1 MRDLMVMFGVLILI
15 PLAFS
20 NAFVAYILW
29 GWSALIA
36 VDSYLYGFMQGMR
49 LNMTFGLIA
58 LLMILMRRDTLR
70 GSSLKESPAFILMV
84 LFLLQATISASFAY
98 PGNSKNWDLYD
109 KIIKSF
115 LFALAMPL
123 VVVGRNR
130 IHVFVLTLCLGLGF
144 HGLIDGLKF
153 MSSGGGHNVHGLIK
167 FGDNNHYAVM
177 MVMVIPLFLYLGK
190 HMAYRHM
197 RWGMYFCAFLTIAA
211 VIGTHSRG
219 GLISL
224 IAMGG
229 WLVFTSRQKFGG
241 LLLFLCGGILVLMM
255 APEAWFSRMDTI
267 GDAQQD
273 SSFMARVEAWQ
284 VSSAIAMQNPFTG
297 GGLHAVQ
304 VQSVWAMFRGQTGLL
319 SFVESGPPSEIFRA
333 AHSIYFEV
341 LGDMGFT
348 GLLLFLAIL
357 LVGMRNGRRTEALLT
372 TRKAEYEW
380 AIDLSRTLSAVIFGY
395 AVGGASVSLAYSEFI
410 YVIVMLT
417 EVLKRE
423 VRESLVQKNRVPVE
437 GRYVPAG

>member
-229 WLVFTSRQKFGG
+229 WRTS
-241 LLLFLCGGILVLMM
+241 
-255 APEAWFSRMDTI
+255 
-267 GDAQQD
+267 
-273 SSFMARVEAWQ
+273 
-284 VSSAIAMQNPFTG
+284 
-297 GGLHAVQ
+297 VQ
-304 VQSVWAMFRGQTGLL
+304 L
-319 SFVESGPPSEIFRA
+319 S
-333 AHSIYFEV
+333 
-341 LGDMGFT
+341 
-348 GLLLFLAIL
+348 
-357 LVGMRNGRRTEALLT
+357 
-372 TRKAEYEW
+372 
-380 AIDLSRTLSAVIFGY
+380 
-395 AVGGASVSLAYSEFI
+395 
-410 YVIVMLT
+410 
-417 EVLKRE
+417 
-423 VRESLVQKNRVPVE
+423 
-437 GRYVPAG
+437 

>member
-1 MRDLMVMFGVLILI
+1 MVLFGVVMLI

-20 NAFVAYILW
+20 NAFVAYLLW

-58 LLMILMRRDTLR
+58 LLMILFKRDTLR
-70 GSSLKESPAFILMV
+70 GSSLKESPVFVLMV
-84 LFLLQATISASFAY
+84 LLLMQATISASFAY
-98 PGNSKNWDLYD
+98 PNNPKNWDLYD

-123 VVVGRNR
+123 VVVGRHR
-130 IHVFVLTLCLGLGF
+130 VHVFLVTLCLGLGF
-144 HGLIDGLKF
+144 HGVIDGLKYL
-153 MSSGGGHNVHGLIK
+153 SSGGGHNVHGLIK

-177 MVMVIPLFLYLGK
+177 MVMIIPLFLYMGK
-190 HMAYRHM
+190 YMSHRLV
-197 RWGMYFCAFLTIAA
+197 RFGMYACALLTIAA
-211 VIGTHSRG
+211 VIGTNSRG

-229 WLVFTSRQKFGG
+229 WLVLTSRQRFSG
-241 LLLFLCGGILVLMM
+241 LLLFMCGALLVWWL
-255 APEAWFSRMDTI
+255 APDTWFSRMDTI
-267 GDAQQD
+267 GEAKQD

-284 VSSAIAMQNPFTG
+284 VSSAIALHNPLTG

-304 VQSVWAMFRGQTGLL
+304 VQSVWAMFRGQVGLL
-319 SFVESGPPSEIFRA
+319 PFVDIGLPSEIFRA

-341 LGDMGFT
+341 LGDMGFV
-348 GLLLFLAIL
+348 GLLLFLCIL
-357 LVGMRNGRRTEALLT
+357 YTGMRNGRRTEALIGK
-372 TRKAEYEW
+372 RKSEFEW
-380 AIDLSRTLSAVIFGY
+380 ALDLSRTLSAVIFGFLI
-395 AVGGASVSLAYSEFI
+395 GGASVSLAYSEFI
-410 YVIVMLT
+410 YIIVMLT

-423 VRESLVQKNRVPVE
+423 VGQSLATQAKAGVG
-437 GRYVPAG
+437 GRHVLAG

>member
-1 MRDLMVMFGVLILI
+1 MVMFGVVILI

-20 NAFVAYILW
+20 NAFLAYLLW

-36 VDSYLYGFMQGMR
+36 VDSYLYGFMRGMR

-58 LLMILMRRDTLR
+58 LLMIFMKRDTLR
-70 GSSLKESPAFILMV
+70 GSSLKESPAFVLIV

-123 VVVGRNR
+123 VVVGRDR
-130 IHVFVLTLCLGLGF
+130 IHVFVITLCLALGF

-153 MSSGGGHNVHGLIK
+153 ISSGGGHNAHGLIK

-177 MVMVIPLFLYLGK
+177 MVMIIPLFLYLGK
-190 HMAYRHM
+190 YMSHRHV
-197 RWGMYFCAFLTIAA
+197 RFGMYACALLTIAA
-211 VIGTHSRG
+211 VVSTNSRG
-219 GLISL
+219 GLLSMV
-224 IAMGG
+224 AMGG
-229 WLVFTSRQKFGG
+229 WLVLTSRQRLSG
-241 LLLFLCGGILVLMM
+241 LMMFLCGALLVFWL
-255 APEAWFSRMDTI
+255 APESWFSRMDTI
-267 GDAQQD
+267 GDAQED

-284 VSSAIAMQNPFTG
+284 VSSAIALHNPFTG

-304 VQSVWAMFRGQTGLL
+304 VQSVWTQFKGQAGLL
-319 SFVESGPPSEIFRA
+319 SFVDLGPPSEIFRA

-341 LGDMGFT
+341 LGDMGFS
-348 GLLLFLAIL
+348 GLLLFLSIL
-357 LVGMRNGRRTEALLT
+357 FVGMRNGRRTEALLT
-372 TRKAEYEW
+372 RRQSGYEW

-423 VRESLVQKNRVPVE
+423 VSESMLQKSRVPVE
-437 GRYVPAG
+437 GRYVSAG

>member
-1 MRDLMVMFGVLILI
+1 
-15 PLAFS
+15 
-20 NAFVAYILW
+20 
-29 GWSALIA
+29 
-36 VDSYLYGFMQGMR
+36 
-49 LNMTFGLIA
+49 
-58 LLMILMRRDTLR
+58 
-70 GSSLKESPAFILMV
+70 
-84 LFLLQATISASFAY
+84 
-98 PGNSKNWDLYD
+98 
-109 KIIKSF
+109 
-115 LFALAMPL
+115 
-123 VVVGRNR
+123 
-130 IHVFVLTLCLGLGF
+130 
-144 HGLIDGLKF
+144 
-153 MSSGGGHNVHGLIK
+153 
-167 FGDNNHYAVM
+167 
-177 MVMVIPLFLYLGK
+177 
-190 HMAYRHM
+190 
-197 RWGMYFCAFLTIAA
+197 
-211 VIGTHSRG
+211 
-219 GLISL
+219 LISL

-255 APEAWFSRMDTI
+255 APDAWFSRMDTI

-304 VQSVWAMFRGQTGLL
+304 VQSVWAMFRGRTGLL

-380 AIDLSRTLSAVIFGY
+380 AIDLSRTLSAVIFGF

-423 VRESLVQKNRVPVE
+423 VRESLVQKSRVPVE